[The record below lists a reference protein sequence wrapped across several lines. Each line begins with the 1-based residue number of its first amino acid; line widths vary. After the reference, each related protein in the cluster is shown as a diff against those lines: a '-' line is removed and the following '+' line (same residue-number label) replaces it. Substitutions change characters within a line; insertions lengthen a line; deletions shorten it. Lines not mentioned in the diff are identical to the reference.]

1 MTGPAQ
7 HARSIAGDPLSEVE
21 RAAFE
26 RDGYLAL
33 PGVLGPQAVQR
44 YEHLVSDVYERWRR
58 DAGARRAMHEL
69 SAVSTCPAL
78 APLCSHPRILGAVWS
93 ILGWNVH
100 VYHSHVDVHPPE
112 HDPVDHFA
120 WHQDGGRQNRELETE
135 PRPRMSVKV
144 AYWLSDLSEPG
155 RGNLRVVPGSH
166 RMNRIDGPAT
176 RDAAWPDPPGAVEI
190 RANAGDALLF
200 DRRLWHARSINRS
213 ETTRIA
219 VFFAYTY
226 RWVLPR
232 DRTPPRA
239 AHYTA
244 VERQLLNL
252 DDGVDGDHAWG
263 HDPARVPLHGLL
275 ERAGLLQS
283 GEGWPRPSRAASACV
298 IPVTCG
304 DDNAT

>member
-1 MTGPAQ
+1 MTGRHHP
-7 HARSIAGDPLSEVE
+7 HSITGEPLTEVE

-33 PGVLGPQAVQR
+33 PGVLGPTAVQR
-44 YEHLVSDVYERWRR
+44 YEELVSDTYERWRR
-58 DAGARRAMHEL
+58 DAGTRRAMHQL
-69 SAVSTCPAL
+69 SAVNTCPAL
-78 APLCSHPRILGAVWS
+78 AALCSHPRILGAVWP

-112 HDPVDHFA
+112 PDAVDSFA

-144 AYWLSDLSEPG
+144 AYWLSDLSESG

-166 RMNRIDGPAT
+166 RVNRIDGPPA
-176 RDAAWPDPPGAVEI
+176 RDTAWPDPPGAVEI

-213 ETTRIA
+213 ATTRKA

-226 RWVLPR
+226 RWVLMR
-232 DRTPPRA
+232 DTAPTPDAR
-239 AHYTA
+239 YTA
-244 VERQLLNL
+244 VERQLLDLL
-252 DDGVDGDHAWG
+252 DDIDGDHAWG
-263 HDPARVPLHGLL
+263 HDPSRVPLHGLL
-275 ERAGLLQS
+275 TRAGMLGGAAL
-283 GEGWPRPSRAASACV
+283 RAKTARRRL
-298 IPVTCG
+298 
-304 DDNAT
+304 